1 MSRSCKPAGKKTRV
15 AAGPSTKTKR
25 VNSAARVNE
34 FPNESLTVSLGK
46 IYCNACHLVLSS
58 KKSII
63 KNHVTTVRHKKGK
76 EDLEETCIRQ
86 HTLSEN
92 WATYQKT
99 NAPDCAGAGL
109 LTIPE
114 DVAKRRVDVV
124 EAFLTAGVPLAK
136 VIYLRPLLEA
146 GNLRLTD
153 RAHLAQYIP
162 FLTEVEMKRLKEEF
176 IGANYISVIF
186 AGSTHQGEALAVILR
201 CIDREW
207 KPLQSLV
214 SLRVLAKSVDGA
226 ELACELLSCLST
238 LFQLKP
244 NQIIAFIRD
253 GAAVNKVAVTHLT
266 TFLHG
271 KVLDVICLS
280 HSLDNVGRRFE
291 TPVLGEFLHWWVSLF
306 ARSPAARLQWKAR
319 SGVAPK
325 THCSTRWWS
334 LYEVAAQ
341 SMELFGDIQPFLEE
355 CTYSPSA
362 CQHLISLFDRAEDEV
377 KVELAATIDAVKV
390 FCQKT
395 YTLEGDGM
403 LATEVYS
410 HL

>member
-1 MSRSCKPAGKKTRV
+1 MASKEKGFTDVSSSESYTSGSETEESDGHGLPRAQPAAIARNRSMSCSGKPAGKKTRV

-25 VNSAARVNE
+25 INSAARVNG

-76 EDLEETCIRQ
+76 EDLEKACVRQ
-86 HTLSEN
+86 QTLSEN

-109 LTIPE
+109 LTISN

-153 RAHLAQYIP
+153 RSHLAQYIP
-162 FLTEVEMKRLKEEF
+162 FLTEVEMNRLKEEF
-176 IGANYISVIF
+176 TGANYISVIF
-186 AGSTHQGEALAVILR
+186 DGSTHQGEALAVILR

-207 KPLQSLV
+207 KPLQRLV
-214 SLRVLAKSVDGA
+214 SLRVLAKSMDGA
-226 ELACELLSCLST
+226 KLACKLLSCLST
-238 LFQLKP
+238 LIQLKP
-244 NQIIAFIRD
+244 NQIVAFIRD
-253 GAAVNKVAVTHLT
+253 VAAVNKVAVTHLT
-266 TFLHG
+266 TFMYR

-291 TPVLGEFLHWWVSLF
+291 TLMFWMSSSIGGLVCLPGAQLHVCN
-306 ARSPAARLQWKAR
+306 RKQ
-319 SGVAPK
+319 GQV
-325 THCSTRWWS
+325 
-334 LYEVAAQ
+334 
-341 SMELFGDIQPFLEE
+341 
-355 CTYSPSA
+355 
-362 CQHLISLFDRAEDEV
+362 
-377 KVELAATIDAVKV
+377 
-390 FCQKT
+390 
-395 YTLEGDGM
+395 
-403 LATEVYS
+403 
-410 HL
+410 